1 MNVKHFGFE
10 KVLFNIWCFGIESVI
25 ANKCQQ
31 TLLDVLKSEIKIDV
45 VIWPKISFFK
55 QSQIRLVIFVALRL

>member
-10 KVLFNIWCFGIESVI
+10 KVLANIWCFGFESVI
-25 ANKCQQ
+25 AKRQQ
-31 TLLDVLKSEIKIDV
+31 TLLDDLKSEIKIDV

-55 QSQIRLVIFVALRL
+55 QTQIRLVIFVALRL

>member
-10 KVLFNIWCFGIESVI
+10 KVLANIWCFGFESVI